1 MSHTTGPA
9 PGLDDI
15 LDVDARRVMNAV
27 SSFRNF
33 ALTEVGDET
42 LLLAVYPYRCSRL
55 PSGRPGSRS
64 PTPLQTRRRTEM
76 LEKRGFVIVQDQGR
90 ATAEARV
97 VQRNNRFF
105 IEPPPN
111 GEEERQARS

>member
-27 SSFRNF
+27 SLFRNF

-42 LLLAVYPYRCSRL
+42 LLLAVSI
-55 PSGRPGSRS
+55 
-64 PTPLQTRRRTEM
+64 QM
-76 LEKRGFVIVQDQGR
+76 L
-90 ATAEARV
+90 ATAV
-97 VQRNNRFF
+97 
-105 IEPPPN
+105 
-111 GEEERQARS
+111 RQAGQQIADALADAKED